1 MNTQYIRLNMVPAG
15 VLPVMHASQFDIGRP
30 LGVVVYDGSAEMD
43 LDDYTVTIE
52 ATRTDG
58 TAITTAVTTSGNI
71 GAFVTTATMTNKEDL
86 YPAQLVIV
94 DGDSNRVASLPF
106 MMRVV
111 KAAMDENSE
120 AIEEDA
126 PLYQQYNSAMQALIV
141 NVRAEINAEAA
152 ARQAADTTLQN
163 NINAEAT
170 TRAAADTTLQ
180 NNISAEASARTT
192 QDAVLSAR
200 MDTFASLPSGS
211 TAGNAE
217 LLDIRVAADGSTYP
231 SAGDAVRGQVSDL
244 GGETRNLLDYHKLAA
259 SNISVSDGVI
269 TGTATNLY
277 YAFRN
282 SNGFTDGIEFE
293 ENTQYTLSIDAK
305 TDGNGGTSGSGIQF
319 IFYYTDSSTEILAC
333 SNSAQTYTPYSK
345 TSASGKTLS
354 WIGVGYAANGSNVWY
369 IKDIQVEKGSTK
381 TAYIPFITAY
391 DRIAR
396 EEIEDINTEQFKFMN
411 RGFVFPIQFVR
422 GYRPSTGGRPI
433 VTSDQQN
440 RFVCSYD
447 PIYLYRG
454 SYITCDTQNLYRIYL
469 YKYAD
474 ESGDNVES
482 VIYSAAIVPVDPDK
496 IVIDADGYYG
506 ITFTRYDNGTV
517 DIDDL
522 KSHVTIELYT
532 NKVNPIH
539 AFFVGGGKENF
550 QAPGDAN
557 LIIGQTGST
566 ILIDCGLNDTQGQ
579 LWSCMQTNGIK
590 APDYIIIS
598 HMHDDHIGGLV
609 RLLDNHLF
617 TLDDKTIFLP
627 DQDGID
633 YAIAQGILTGNS
645 LSFYN
650 QLMAYINNA
659 TNLTIIRPSSEFEP
673 YYIDGL
679 VVKFWNVNHQ
689 VYIDQ
694 SDTNYNDFSLCCN
707 VEYGN
712 QRLCFAGDLGS
723 IGMRENA
730 GKNYKCNVYKA
741 QHHGWDNISSNS
753 DILNMKKWLSTVF
766 PDIVISEDGIA
777 HDTLLHNNAPMPDW
791 CEENGIPFYRTN
803 QNGWI
808 YVVISKESFEIKTP
822 VIRWTKDE
830 NPQT

>member
-1 MNTQYIRLNMVPAG
+1 MEFLSKEGLTYFWSKLKTRFDNLTAATNTNTSEIAVQKARID
-15 VLPVMHASQFDIGRP
+15 SI
-30 LGVVVYDGSAEMD
+30 
-43 LDDYTVTIE
+43 
-52 ATRTDG
+52 AT
-58 TAITTAVTTSGNI
+58 
-71 GAFVTTATMTNKEDL
+71 
-86 YPAQLVIV
+86 
-94 DGDSNRVASLPF
+94 
-106 MMRVV
+106 
-111 KAAMDENSE
+111 
-120 AIEEDA
+120 
-126 PLYQQYNSAMQALIV
+126 
-141 NVRAEINAEAA
+141 
-152 ARQAADTTLQN
+152 
-163 NINAEAT
+163 
-170 TRAAADTTLQ
+170 
-180 NNISAEASARTT
+180 
-192 QDAVLSAR
+192 
-200 MDTFASLPSGS
+200 LPSGS
-211 TAGNAE
+211 TTADAELIDIRVRADGTTASSAGNA
-217 LLDIRVAADGSTYP
+217 
-231 SAGDAVRGQVSDL
+231 VREQVSDL
-244 GGETRNLLDYHKLAA
+244 KSQTRNLLNYHNLAA
-259 SNISVSDGVI
+259 SNISISDGVI
-269 TGTATNLY
+269 TGTAINLY

-282 SNGFTDGIEFE
+282 SNGFTAGIEFE
-293 ENTQYTLSIDAK
+293 ENTQYTLSVDAK
-305 TDGNGGTSGSGIQF
+305 TDGNGGTSGAGIIF
-319 IFYYTDSSTEILAC
+319 YFYYTDSSTETMSC
-333 SNSAQTYTPYSK
+333 SNSAQTYTSYSK

-354 WIGVGYAANGSNVWY
+354 WIGVGYASNGSNVWY

-381 TAYIPFITAY
+381 TSYMPFITAY

-396 EEIEDINTEQFKFMN
+396 EEIEDINKEQFKFMN
-411 RGFVFPIQFVR
+411 SGFAFPIQFVR
-422 GYRPSTGGRPI
+422 GYRSSTGGRPI
-433 VTSDQQN
+433 VTSDQLN

-454 SYITCDTQNLYRIYL
+454 SYITCDTKNLYRIYL

-482 VIYSAAIVPVDPDK
+482 VIYSAEIVPVDPGK

-506 ITFTRYDNGTV
+506 ISFARYDNGTV

-522 KSHVTIELYT
+522 KSHVTMELYT
-532 NKVNPIH
+532 NKENPIH

-557 LIIGQTGST
+557 LIIGQTGSI
-566 ILIDCGLNDTQGQ
+566 ILIDGGLNNTQGQ

-609 RLLDNHLF
+609 RLLDNNLF

-633 YAIAQGILTGNS
+633 YAVAQGILTGNS

-650 QLMAYINNA
+650 QLMTYINNA

-679 VVKFWNVNHQ
+679 VVKFWNVDHQ

-712 QRLCFAGDLGS
+712 QRLCFTGDLSS
-723 IGMRENA
+723 IGMGENA
-730 GKNYKCNVYKA
+730 GNNYKCNVYKA

-777 HDTLLHNNAPMPDW
+777 HDTLLHNDAPMPDW

-808 YVVISKESFEIKTP
+808 HVAISKESFEIKTP